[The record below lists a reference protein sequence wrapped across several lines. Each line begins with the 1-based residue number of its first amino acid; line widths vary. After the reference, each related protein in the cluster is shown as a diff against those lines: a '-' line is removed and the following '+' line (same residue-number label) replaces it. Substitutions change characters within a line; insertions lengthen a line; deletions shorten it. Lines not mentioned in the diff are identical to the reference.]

1 LELGLPS
8 DVFFSSGSLELEHLE
23 LSSIVFLLPSFNF
36 AFLSL
41 CFDVAESELDLISL
55 RNKVN
60 WKRTDGQ

>member
-1 LELGLPS
+1 
-8 DVFFSSGSLELEHLE
+8 
-23 LSSIVFLLPSFNF
+23 
-36 AFLSL
+36 LSL

>member
-1 LELGLPS
+1 MTVF
-8 DVFFSSGSLELEHLE
+8 DVKA
-23 LSSIVFLLPSFNF
+23 LLI

-41 CFDVAESELDLISL
+41 CFDVAESKLDLISL